1 MKNAKM
7 WAIVVAVAVAGIASI
22 SIARADEV
30 QAKSLLKAMSDYLGA
45 QKTISFDYDSNLEIV
60 SSQQQK
66 VGLASS
72 GTLTLERPD
81 KLRATRTGGFANV
94 EMVFDG
100 KTLSLLGKNAN
111 LYAQVEAPG
120 TIDHL
125 VDELRD
131 KYHRPV
137 PAADLLMSD
146 PYKELMPPVT
156 DVKDL
161 GSGVIRGIECDH
173 LAFRTKEVDWQ
184 IWIAQGARP
193 YPCRYVITSKK
204 VTGGPQ
210 YTLDIRAWKADGEVA
225 SDAFKLEIPPGA
237 QKLTPGQIPDLDDV
251 PAFSRRKEQ
260 SDYVQAH
267 RCCVAGCNHLVLLP
281 GTRRP
286 IRDSGLAELR
296 LHRRGRRRPP
306 PDADECR
313 RRRATDLASLCGR
326 GLLLGE
332 RCVPTDEFQ
341 PRKFLRNL
349 PRPDFLGD
357 LLNLRLP

>member
-1 MKNAKM
+1 MKSAKM
-7 WAIVVAVAVAGIASI
+7 SAIVLAVAAAGMASM
-22 SIARADEV
+22 SVARADEA
-30 QAKSLLKAMSDYLGA
+30 QAKSLLKAMSDYLAA
-45 QKTISFDYDSNLEIV
+45 QKTISFEYDTNLEIV
-60 SSQQQK
+60 TTQQQK
-66 VGLASS
+66 IGLASS
-72 GTLTLERPD
+72 GSLTLERPD

-111 LYAQVEAPG
+111 LYAQIEAPG

-156 DVKDL
+156 NVKDL
-161 GSGVIRGIECDH
+161 GSGVIRGVECDH

-204 VTGGPQ
+204 VKGSPQ
-210 YTLDIRAWKADGEVA
+210 YTLDIRAWKAGGEVA

-237 QKLTPGQIPDLDDV
+237 QKLTPGQIPDFDDI
-251 PAFSRRKEQ
+251 P
-260 SDYVQAH
+260 
-267 RCCVAGCNHLVLLP
+267 
-281 GTRRP
+281 
-286 IRDSGLAELR
+286 
-296 LHRRGRRRPP
+296 
-306 PDADECR
+306 
-313 RRRATDLASLCGR
+313 SLFKAKGA
-326 GLLLGE
+326 
-332 RCVPTDEFQ
+332 
-341 PRKFLRNL
+341 K
-349 PRPDFLGD
+349 
-357 LLNLRLP
+357 